1 MMSTGRKS
9 YDIDRLISW
18 FRMPKDKLA
27 VLVNAQR
34 FLLSL
39 KKQNPWEGEIN
50 YFKLKN
56 KEMIERIEELK
67 KRIDYLENQ
76 HVISKIS
83 F

>member
-1 MMSTGRKS
+1 
-9 YDIDRLISW
+9 
-18 FRMPKDKLA
+18 MPKDKLA

-56 KEMIERIEELK
+56 KELIERIEELK